1 MTDMNNLSPYS
12 AILDDGKKKIRYNG
26 NHIFQPIED
35 VKESDFSEGI
45 TTGRIAKM
53 FQDPEY
59 FYHLH
64 KVDNGIF
71 FGAVEYF
78 RSIDAEWCNLPLTTL
93 MISSPGEVY
102 AGKTLDYTTD
112 TLPVDISWFDNKRN
126 VFLSESSQFYLEL
139 RLLTQNIDKV
149 FSIYNS
155 FRKEKADFCHLS
167 EFQHIEFEGKV
178 SFDQNIGIFLGLMR
192 HITKYLIDNER
203 ESLEYFIGEEKSKE
217 LMEAFSEGNIVT
229 ITFKEALEALHKET
243 GDDTYKEFSLKN
255 FGAWEEI
262 RLTEIF
268 GKHVIVTEFP
278 LLQIPFYHNEL
289 TKDEDGVALA
299 ENADFI
305 LCGYR
310 ETVGSGT
317 RISSPEALR
326 EKAKAFN
333 LPREDYDPYIQ
344 TRLHG
349 DYQKTSGFGLGWQRY
364 VQWVLQ
370 LPYIWE
376 ATHIPRGHH
385 LPKP

>member
-1 MTDMNNLSPYS
+1 MNNLGLYS
-12 AILDDGKKKIRYNG
+12 ALSDDGKKRIKYNG
-26 NHIFQPIED
+26 NSVFQPIEN
-35 VKESDFSEGI
+35 VKESDFNEEI
-45 TTGRIAKM
+45 TTGRIAKI

-64 KVDNGIF
+64 KIDNGIF

-78 RSIDAEWCNLPLTTL
+78 RSIGAEWCNLPLTTL

-112 TLPVDISWFDNKRN
+112 TLPVDISWFDNERN
-126 VFLSESSQFYLEL
+126 IFLSESSQFYLEL

-178 SFDQNIGIFLGLMR
+178 SFDQNIDIFLGLVR
-192 HITKYLIDNER
+192 YITKYLTDNER
-203 ESLEYFIGEEKSKE
+203 KSLRYFIGDAKVEE
-217 LMEAFSEGNIVT
+217 LTEAFSEGNIIT
-229 ITFKEALEALHKET
+229 ITFKDALEALHKET
-243 GDDTYKEFSLKN
+243 GDDMYKEFSLKN

-262 RLTEIF
+262 KLTEIF
-268 GKHVIVTEFP
+268 GKHVIVTKFP

-289 TKDEDGVALA
+289 EGDEGGVPLA

-310 ETVGSGT
+310 ETVGSGS

-333 LPREDYDPYIQ
+333 LPTGDYDPYIQ
-344 TRLHG
+344 TRLQE

>member
-1 MTDMNNLSPYS
+1 MKNLSPYS
-12 AILDDGKKKIRYNG
+12 ALSDNGEKRIQYNG
-26 NHIFQPIED
+26 NRIFSVIED
-35 VKESDFSEGI
+35 VKRSDFSEKI
-45 TTGRIAKM
+45 PSERLSKI
-53 FQDPEY
+53 FQNQEY
-59 FYHLH
+59 FHHLH
-64 KVDNGIF
+64 KIDNGIF
-71 FGAVEYF
+71 FAAVEYF
-78 RSIDAEWCNLPLTTL
+78 HLIGAEWCNLPLTTL

-112 TLPVDISWFDNKRN
+112 TLPVDISWFDNERN

-139 RLLTQNIDKV
+139 RLLIQNIDKV

-178 SFDQNIGIFLGLMR
+178 TFEENIDIFLGLLR
-192 HITKYLIDNER
+192 SVTKYLIDHER
-203 ESLEYFIGEEKSKE
+203 ESLIYFVGEEKIRGLE
-217 LMEAFSEGNIVT
+217 DAFLEENIVT
-229 ITFKEALEALHKET
+229 LTFKEALDALRKET
-243 GDDTYKEFSLKN
+243 GDVIYEEFSLKN

-262 RLTEIF
+262 KLTEIF
-268 GKHVIVTEFP
+268 GKHVIVTKFP

-289 TKDEDGVALA
+289 AEDENGVALA

-310 ETVGSGT
+310 ETIGSGT
-317 RISSPEALR
+317 RISNPEALR
-326 EKAKAFN
+326 EKAKTFN
-333 LPREDYDPYIQ
+333 LPPEDYNPYIQ
-344 TRLHG
+344 TRLQG
-349 DYQKTSGFGLGWQRY
+349 DYRKTSGFGLGWQRY